1 MLFGFIST
9 MPGDIGANPFI
20 RLPGNL
26 RWGNAHQL
34 NRQVPHHS
42 GYMNEPL
49 LWVAEARSI
58 VVPKL
63 EDHIRT
69 TEGALR
75 TGVEHLFIHSRLAY
89 GVQRLAVF
97 DSRHRGFVTFVQIM

>member
-1 MLFGFIST
+1 MLFGFITT
-9 MPGDIGANPFI
+9 MPGDIGANPLI

-26 RWGNAHQL
+26 RWGNAHQF

-63 EDHIRT
+63 EYHVRA
-69 TEGALR
+69 TEGALG
-75 TGVEHLFIHSRLAY
+75 TGIEHLFIHSGLVY
-89 GVQRLAVF
+89 GVQRLPVF
-97 DSRHRGFVTFVQIM
+97 NPRDRRFVTLVQII